1 MAQEEYHNWQKPVVD
16 CEITHRAVSC
26 AARPHV
32 ACAVD
37 LGASSG
43 RVVVGSYVPG
53 EGIACTEVYR
63 FENGMVERHATQT
76 WDIAHILDQVK
87 RGIGI
92 AVSKYGATT
101 VGIDTWG
108 VDYGV
113 VDAAGRLVADVV
125 AYRDARTS
133 GLASRMVRE
142 GMLDGAYEVTGIQ
155 PLDINTST
163 QLVADRAA
171 HPNAYP
177 RGSQLLLVP
186 DLITY
191 LLTGARGTEAS
202 IASTTQLMDA
212 RDKRWAETV
221 VERLAIDLSL
231 LPAIEPLGSDAGEI
245 APTVLGLDV
254 HDQPPHVVRVCEHD
268 TASALA
274 CIELER
280 GDVFVSCGTW
290 SLVGVVLDE
299 PCCTQEALAAGFS
312 NETGANDSTLLL
324 GNRTGLWI
332 AQQLKREI
340 ESDGTDLDW
349 PEVARLARES
359 GPAAFTFDTEDPSF
373 AQPGDMAGKLA
384 AAASAVGITTAL
396 DTGAMFRAVYESLAS
411 TYRTAIEDLERVTG
425 EPCRRIRLIGG
436 GSLNALLCQLVANA
450 CGKEVLAGPAE
461 ASALGNLMIQ
471 LVVQGSYQD
480 LDQARREIAHD
491 ISCTTYGPVRR
502 QTC

>member
-1 MAQEEYHNWQKPVVD
+1 MAQEEYHKGRKPVAD
-16 CEITHRAVSC
+16 CAIAHLVASC
-26 AARPHV
+26 ATRPHV

-43 RVVVGSYVPG
+43 RVIVGRHVPG
-53 EGIACTEVYR
+53 EGIACTEVHR
-63 FENGMVERHATQT
+63 FENGMVERHSTQT

-92 AVSKYGATT
+92 AASKYGATT

-125 AYRDARTS
+125 AYRDVRTS
-133 GLASRMVRE
+133 GLATRMVRE

-212 RDKRWAETV
+212 RDKRWAEAV
-221 VERLAIDLSL
+221 VERLGIDLAL
-231 LPAIEPLGSDAGEI
+231 LPAIKPVGSDAGEI
-245 APTVLGLDV
+245 ATAALGLGV
-254 HDQPPHVVRVCEHD
+254 HDRPPHVVRVCEHD

-274 CIELER
+274 CIEFER

-290 SLVGVVLDE
+290 SLVGVVLDG
-299 PCCTQEALAAGFS
+299 PCCTQGALAAGFS
-312 NETGANDSTLLL
+312 NETGVSDSTLLL

-340 ESDGTDLDW
+340 ESGGTDLDW
-349 PEVARLARES
+349 LEVARLARES
-359 GPAAFTFDTEDPSF
+359 GPAAFTFDTEDSSF
-373 AQPGDMAGKLA
+373 AQPGDMTGKLA
-384 AAASAVGITTAL
+384 AAAAAAGITTVL

-436 GSLNALLCQLVANA
+436 GSQNALLCQLVANV

-471 LVVQGSYQD
+471 LVAQGAYQD
-480 LDQARREIAHD
+480 LGQARREIAHD
-491 ISCTTYGPVRR
+491 ISYTTYRPR
-502 QTC
+502 